1 MTTRLAERVVV
12 IAGGAGGVGRAC
24 AEQVVREGG
33 HAVITDVDEAG
44 GQALA
49 EALGARALFRRLDIA
64 SEAGWAALMAEVA
77 ERFGGLH
84 GLVNAAAICPSEDL
98 EATSLALFQK
108 VQRINVDGVFLGC
121 QAAVR
126 AMRANRPDGP
136 RGGSI
141 VNVVSTAA
149 VAGHR
154 GLCAYTASKGA
165 VAALTRNVAAHCR
178 AQGLF
183 VRCNAVIPGGI
194 KTPMT
199 ATLVATLPREVTDI
213 AVSPTANF
221 CDPVDVAHA
230 VTYLLGEESRFVNGS
245 ELRVDNA
252 LLSAIA

>member
-1 MTTRLAERVVV
+1 MTRLTDRVVV
-12 IAGGAGGVGRAC
+12 VTGGAGGVGQAC
-24 AEQVVREGG
+24 AQQVVREGG
-33 HAVITDVDEAG
+33 HVVIVDVDERG
-44 GQALA
+44 EALA
-49 EALGARALFRRLDIA
+49 GALGARALFRRLDIT

-77 ERFGGLH
+77 TRFGALH
-84 GLVNAAAICPSEDL
+84 GLVNAAAICPGEDL
-98 EATSLALFQK
+98 EATSLALFQQ
-108 VQRINVDGVFLGC
+108 VQRVNVEGAFLAC

-126 AMRANRPDGP
+126 AMRAHPP
-136 RGGSI
+136 RQPHGGSI

-149 VAGHR
+149 LAGHR

-183 VRCNAVIPGGI
+183 IRCNAVIPGGI

-199 ATLVATLPREVTDI
+199 AALVSTLPHEVTDI
-213 AVSPTANF
+213 TLSPSASF